1 VRIVVGHNA
10 AASIDNELQQAFAAG
25 APQVPNEAVPCSDR
39 EAVEL
44 LLVGRADFGLIGG
57 SLSPRETQA
66 GMSQVR
72 LGVELFAV
80 SASPRSSVRS
90 LTRAQLR
97 QIFTAEVTTW
107 QQFGLDGGDIVAIV
121 PADRA
126 LADRA
131 ARAAEAFA
139 ATAIER
145 LGDIAQE
152 LGLGA
157 PRVHRGLIASGDQ
170 FFASTEAIEA
180 LRADLPDVLCVEME
194 GAAVAQVC
202 HEYGAP
208 VCVIRTISDTAD
220 HAAHLD
226 FPRFLSRVC
235 GVYARALVE
244 GTLR

>member
-131 ARAAEAFA
+131 ARALIPGDSFATSCVRAANRGEVAEHLRQNAGAVGIVRVTPSLRPSEHKLLQVDWCPPTAEAFGYG
-139 ATAIER
+139 TYPFGVP
-145 LGDIAQE
+145 LQ
-152 LGLGA
+152 
-157 PRVHRGLIASGDQ
+157 LITPGQPTD
-170 FFASTEAIEA
+170 TA
-180 LRADLPDVLCVEME
+180 LRFLEFA
-194 GAAVAQVC
+194 
-202 HEYGAP
+202 
-208 VCVIRTISDTAD
+208 RSDAGRK
-220 HAAHLD
+220 L
-226 FPRFLSRVC
+226 LSR
-235 GVYARALVE
+235 
-244 GTLR
+244 TLCPAP